1 MKVKKIAQ
9 LLASRKQ
16 LYNGPQ
22 HTNNCKLVHE
32 VSVGV

>member
-9 LLASRKQ
+9 LFASRKQ
-16 LYNGPQ
+16 LYKGPLS
-22 HTNNCKLVHE
+22 TNNCKLVHE